1 LGRTLRK
8 NILKMNFAAD
18 CMWDILATNYNRGFF
33 PGVKA
38 GRV

>member
-1 LGRTLRK
+1 
-8 NILKMNFAAD
+8 MNFAAD

-38 GRV
+38 GRVWSWPFTSI